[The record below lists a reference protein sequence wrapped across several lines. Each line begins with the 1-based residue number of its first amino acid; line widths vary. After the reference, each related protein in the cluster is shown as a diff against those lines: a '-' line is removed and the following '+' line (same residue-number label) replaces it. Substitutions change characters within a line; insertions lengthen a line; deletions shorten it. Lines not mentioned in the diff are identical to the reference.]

1 MSELDDKAVLKR
13 FAENGKLLNSEAKEL
28 ILSHNNPYEF
38 ANTVLSHIS
47 ASTIFVTKADVEA
60 VLVGDKP
67 MFVSEPSVTVN
78 NKRQPDITIFK
89 ETDITGKSTTEGK
102 VENFAEYIKSRY
114 VKLSHILECRPD
126 FGRAMEITRAKQLP
140 DRDCKIIGIVYE
152 KKVTKNGH
160 VMLTIEDLSGTA
172 SVLVLKTSRYAN
184 MEFVNDE
191 VLGFFGHFN
200 EQKTLFFPEKIVRPD
215 IPKQNKWEPSDSPSK
230 VMFMS
235 DLHFGSNTFCHN
247 GWKNAIRWLKENH
260 KKQCIDY
267 LVLSGDVVD
276 GVGVFPDQDKEL
288 EILDVYNQYKAL
300 AEGLKE
306 VPDDILMVMHPGN
319 HDAVRLAEPQPA
331 WKKAFTEY
339 IDSNVTLVGNPIT
352 FQIEDRIITSY
363 HGKGIDELVSSVK
376 SVTYENPLS
385 AVTNMLKY
393 RHLCPIYGGKVPL
406 CPEKSD
412 YLVLDRVPNIL
423 VTGHVHKSCGGIYN
437 GVRMLQAGALQTQ
450 TSYQAQMNFNPD
462 PCKFPTV
469 ALSTGVME
477 FHDFM

>member
-1 MSELDDKAVLKR
+1 MDDKIVLKR

-28 ILSHNNPYEF
+28 IMSHNSPYEF

-47 ASTIFVTKADVEA
+47 ASTVFVTKADVEA
-60 VLVGDKP
+60 VLVGDKQ
-67 MFVSEPSVTVN
+67 MFMTEKSATVN

-102 VENFAEYIKSRY
+102 VQDFAEYIKSRY
-114 VKLSHILECRPD
+114 VKLAHILECRAD
-126 FGRAMEITRAKQLP
+126 FGKAMDISRAKQLH
-140 DRDCKIIGIVYE
+140 DRDCKIIGIIYE
-152 KKVTKNGH
+152 VKTTKNGH
-160 VMLTIEDLSGTA
+160 IMLTIEDLSGTA
-172 SVLVLKTSRYAN
+172 NVLVLKDSRYAG

-191 VLGFFGHFN
+191 VIGFIGHFN
-200 EQKTLFFPEKIVRPD
+200 DQKTLFFPQKIVRPD
-215 IPKQNKWEPSDSPSK
+215 VPKLNKWEPSDSSSK

-235 DLHFGSNTFCHN
+235 DLHFGSNTFCKD
-247 GWKNAIRWLKENH
+247 GWRKAIDWLKKNY
-260 KKQCIDY
+260 KAQGIDY

-288 EILDVYNQYKAL
+288 EIVDIYNQYKAL

-376 SVTYENPLS
+376 SVTYDNPLS
-385 AVTNMLKY
+385 AVTYMLKY

-406 CPEKSD
+406 CPEKTD
-412 YLVLDRVPNIL
+412 YLALEKVPNIL

-450 TSYQAQMNFNPD
+450 TSYQAQMNFIPD

-469 ALSTGVME
+469 SLNTGVME
-477 FHDFM
+477 FHNFL